1 MLPRDATFVVVD
13 TETTGG
19 QPRDSRLI
27 EVAAVRVERG
37 MVVDRMSYLVNP
49 GVLIPR
55 RITELTGISTPMVL
69 DAPPVRVA
77 LEALH
82 DFRRDDI
89 LVAHNL
95 TFDLGFLN
103 AESERS
109 GVPRFEGEMLCSLKL
124 ARRVLPGLPSKGL
137 SALAEHYQVRVQGR
151 HRALG
156 DAEATAVI
164 LLKLLQHAEYRYG
177 VTDLPRLF
185 ALQGRQAP
193 ASRAPKHP
201 LQATLDRL
209 PASPGVYFFRDAE
222 GVLLYVGK
230 AKRLRDRVRTYFSG
244 LDRHPARLRQMVLAI
259 KEVTWKET
267 ETELEALLEESYA
280 IKQMQPR
287 YNRALRR
294 YRNRPFLRIDVQH
307 PAPDVSLVPYLE
319 EDGAAYFG
327 PLSGRTDAEL
337 LLETIRHLF
346 RLRPCDAT
354 TFRRGEL
361 CIYHEMGQC
370 DGPCA
375 LNVNDA
381 YREEVQALAAFLAG
395 LDVRRLD
402 RLREAMATAA
412 QERRYEDAARLRDLV
427 QASERLVVK
436 QHLLSAPILEQHVA
450 VVAPSHE
457 RGRVQ
462 VLAIRKGRL
471 AGTLTVSTTPTE
483 DEHAALLDFAQQ
495 SITPDSK
502 PSRYMKREVEEVR
515 LVLHWL
521 YANRDAIRILPID
534 AAEPAER
541 LALRLAVAACQVPQG
556 GAAEELDAEDL
567 WTDEES

>member
-1 MLPRDATFVVVD
+1 MHPRDATYVVVD

-37 MVVDRMSYLVNP
+37 VVVDRMSQLVNP
-49 GVLIPR
+49 GILIPR
-55 RITELTGISTPMVL
+55 RITELTGISTPMVM

-82 DFRRDDI
+82 AFRRDDI

-95 TFDLGFLN
+95 PFDLGFLN

-109 GVPRFEGEMLCSLKL
+109 GLPRFDGEMLCSLKL

-137 SALAEHYQVRVQGR
+137 SALAEHYQVRIQGR

-156 DAEATAVI
+156 DAEATALI

-177 VTDLPRLF
+177 VTDVAQVF
-185 ALQGRQAP
+185 ALQGRQTST
-193 ASRAPKHP
+193 SRKPKHA
-201 LQATLDRL
+201 LQSTVDQL
-209 PASPGVYFFRDAE
+209 PARPGVYFFRDAE

-259 KEVTWKET
+259 KDITWKET
-267 ETELEALLEESYA
+267 QTELEALLEESYA
-280 IKQMQPR
+280 IKQLQPR

-294 YRNRPFLRIDVQH
+294 YRNRPFLRVDVQH
-307 PAPDVSLVPYLE
+307 PAPDVTLVPYLE

-327 PLSGRTDAEL
+327 PLAGRTDGEL
-337 LLETIRHLF
+337 LLETVRHLF
-346 RLRPCDAT
+346 RLRTCDIP

-361 CIYHEMGQC
+361 CMYHEMGQC
-370 DGPCA
+370 YGPCV
-375 LNVNDA
+375 LDVEVS
-381 YREEVQALAAFLAG
+381 YHQEVQALTAFLTG
-395 LDVRRLD
+395 SDVGRLE
-402 RLREAMATAA
+402 RLRDAMLHAA
-412 QERRYEDAARLRDLV
+412 QERRFEDAARLRDLV
-427 QASERLVVK
+427 QASERMVVK
-436 QHLLSAPILEQHVA
+436 QQLLSAPILEQQVA
-450 VVAPSHE
+450 VVAPSPEPGKVH
-457 RGRVQ
+457 

-471 AGTLTVSTTPTE
+471 SGVISVSTTPSE
-483 DEHAALLDFAQQ
+483 AEHAQLQRFVETTFLGE
-495 SITPDSK
+495 IPL
-502 PSRYMKREVEEVR
+502 SRYMKREVEEVR
-515 LVLHWL
+515 MVLHWL
-521 YANRDAIRILPID
+521 YANREAVRILSV
-534 AAEPAER
+534 EPDERPVR
-541 LALRLAVAACQVPQG
+541 LALRLAVTACQVPKG
-556 GAAEELDAEDL
+556 SVEEEPDLEDL